1 MDEIK
6 HKVFI
11 SFYHEDDQ
19 CYKNELASFA
29 EENGIFIDC
38 SVATGDIDEN
48 LEDEKIREN
57 IRDEYLKDTSVTIL
71 LVGQNTRYR
80 KHVDWEL
87 YSSMYD
93 GKKNKKSGILVI
105 NLPSIDCKYY
115 RLCSPEEK
123 SAILPNK
130 KWITINS
137 RAEYERRYPY
147 MPDRIID
154 NLMKSGV
161 NISIVNWDDLNAD
174 NLRLLVN
181 KAYESRKTN
190 NYDMSRPMRK
200 RNS

>member
-1 MDEIK
+1 
-6 HKVFI
+6 
-11 SFYHEDDQ
+11 
-19 CYKNELASFA
+19 
-29 EENGIFIDC
+29 
-38 SVATGDIDEN
+38 
-48 LEDEKIREN
+48 
-57 IRDEYLKDTSVTIL
+57 
-71 LVGQNTRYR
+71 
-80 KHVDWEL
+80 
-87 YSSMYD
+87 MYD

>member
-48 LEDEKIREN
+48 LEDEKIREI

-71 LVGQNTRYR
+71 LVGQNTQYR

-87 YSSMYD
+87 Y
-93 GKKNKKSGILVI
+93 
-105 NLPSIDCKYY
+105 
-115 RLCSPEEK
+115 
-123 SAILPNK
+123 
-130 KWITINS
+130 
-137 RAEYERRYPY
+137 
-147 MPDRIID
+147 
-154 NLMKSGV
+154 
-161 NISIVNWDDLNAD
+161 
-174 NLRLLVN
+174 
-181 KAYESRKTN
+181 
-190 NYDMSRPMRK
+190 
-200 RNS
+200 